1 MGIINDILS
10 VVDQAVEGVAQ
21 SGFSTIAGNVGNVI
35 TAGSIVLVAL
45 LGVNI
50 VAQIRPMTFGSFF
63 AFGMK
68 IVLVGIFAQSW
79 ANFEIIYDIIT
90 KVPDSI
96 GATII
101 GGTEISTTGGLYNAL
116 DGMVSQVTK
125 YGDAIGDNA
134 GWVFGAVLGVA
145 VWVIAGIFAAIAA
158 GIIAY
163 AKIVLTIFVVLG
175 PLAIVCSLFKATMP
189 IFEAWTRS
197 IIGYAFMPIA
207 AAGAAGL
214 VIAIAGKVAEGSPNP
229 DNVETLSVIFPFIVV
244 LLLSA
249 GIMTQVPAIAQGLSG
264 TIGLAANAVGLS
276 GLAKRGTV
284 KIGSHIGNRVKVGTT
299 AGIEA
304 LKNPESGGS
313 TTSQSVPARSNPN
326 KILAATN
333 KLRKK

>member
-1 MGIINDILS
+1 MGIINDILT
-10 VVDQAVEGVAQ
+10 VVDGAVTGVAQ
-21 SGFSTIAGNVGNVI
+21 SGFSVIAGNVGNVI
-35 TAGSIVLVAL
+35 SAGSVVLVGL

-68 IVLVGIFAQSW
+68 IVLIGIFAQSW
-79 ANFEIIYDIIT
+79 ANFEIIYNIIT
-90 KVPDSI
+90 QVPDSI
-96 GATII
+96 GASII
-101 GGTEISTTGGLYNAL
+101 ELTDIQSNSGLYNAL
-116 DGMVSQVTK
+116 DGMVSQVTN

-163 AKIVLTIFVVLG
+163 AKIVLALFVVLA
-175 PLAIVCSLFKATMP
+175 PLAIICSLFKATMP
-189 IFEAWTRS
+189 IFEAWSRS
-197 IIGYAFMPIA
+197 IIGYAFMPIV

-214 VIAIAGKVAEGSPNP
+214 VIAIAGEIAGGSPNP

-264 TIGLAANAVGLS
+264 AIGLASNAIGLS
-276 GLAKRGTV
+276 NLTKKGTV
-284 KIGSHIGNRVKVGTT
+284 NMSRHSINRTKVATT
-299 AGIEA
+299 AGYGAI
-304 LKNPESGGS
+304 KQFRGGDG
-313 TTSQSVPARSNPN
+313 TSQTVPPRSDPN

-333 KLRKK
+333 SLRNK

>member
-21 SGFSTIAGNVGNVI
+21 SGFSTIAGNVGDLI
-35 TAGSIVLVAL
+35 TVGSIVLVGL
-45 LGVNI
+45 LGLNI

-79 ANFEIIYDIIT
+79 ANFETIYNIIT
-90 KVPDSI
+90 QVPDSI

-163 AKIVLTIFVVLG
+163 AKIVLTIFVVLA

-264 TIGLAANAVGLS
+264 TIGLAANAVGLT

-284 KIGSHIGNRVKVGTT
+284 KMGGHIGNRAKVATV
-299 AGIEA
+299 AGYGA
-304 LKNPESGGS
+304 LRQLQGGGS
-313 TTSQSVPARSNPN
+313 QTVPPRSNPN

-333 KLRKK
+333 SLRTK